1 MKNDKIIKLENFWK
15 KKSELIHWTV
25 KPNNIIDKYFFY
37 SDGVLNASYNCLKK
51 NIRNGLGNKI
61 AIVYVDKDGLFLEL
75 TYKELENL
83 VDHFINFLLKNFNK
97 KALLSNIIAI
107 HSSANLVSSVSML
120 ACAKLGITH
129 CVLFEDLSKEAIK
142 IRLKLLKSKILIT
155 SAEIDSYNLKI
166 KCQKNIKKIIF
177 FEKSNKSRSQF
188 NIDLKEFLLKK
199 KSNPFKY
206 DYANIK
212 SNNPFFVLFTSGTTG
227 VPKGIIHSTGG
238 YLVYTKYTCIKQ
250 FGMNKNTVMLT
261 ASDAGWMNGHTYALY
276 GPLLM
281 GAKTILIERPMSLIN
296 EDLFKKILLNEKVTI
311 LYLPVTLIRLMR
323 SIDEKIKIKSK
334 YIRTLGSMGEPLSK
348 HIGSWF
354 SKKFSLKNLQIVN
367 AYYQTENSAILA
379 SPRFNDDIKKV
390 PFGTVGK
397 QVNNILGIFLEKL
410 NSNKSEIKIKNPWPG
425 CMIGIINGKQQ
436 FEKYWDSKSNFR
448 LFDYASL
455 DKNKNFIIH
464 GRLDDVINIRGHRIG
479 SAEVESVL
487 LKDKNIH
494 EVCAIGVP
502 DELEG
507 DLLIIFISS
516 KHKDL
521 DKVIKK
527 IIAKN
532 FGIFATPKYIYYIPE
547 MPKTR
552 SGKILRRLLRD
563 LYYNPDTKKMGDLST
578 MVNPGSVNKIKKIL
592 KNK

>member
-1 MKNDKIIKLENFWK
+1 MKNNLVKKLENFWK
-15 KKSELIHWTV
+15 LKLNLIHWV
-25 KPNNIIDKYFFY
+25 KKPKKIIDKKSFY
-37 SDGVLNASYNCLKK
+37 SDGVLNATYNCLQK
-51 NIRNGLGNKI
+51 NINEGLGNKI
-61 AIVYVDKDGLFLEL
+61 AIVYVDKNGLFQEL
-75 TYKELENL
+75 TYCELENL
-83 VDHFINFLLKNFNK
+83 VDHFINYLLNNFTK
-97 KALLSNIIAI
+97 KELLSNIIAI
-107 HSSANLVSSVSML
+107 HSSANIISSISML

-129 CVLFEDLSKEAIK
+129 CVLFEDLSKEAIQ
-142 IRLKLLKSKILIT
+142 IRLKLLKSKIIIT
-155 SAEIDSYNLKI
+155 AVDIETYDLKI
-166 KCQKNIKKIIF
+166 KTQKKIKKITF
-177 FEKSNKSRSQF
+177 FKKSNKSKHKF
-188 NIDLKEFLLKK
+188 NINIKKFFLKK
-199 KSNPFKY
+199 NLNPFKY
-206 DYANIK
+206 QYAK
-212 SNNPFFVLFTSGTTG
+212 VLSNKPFFVLFTSGTTG

-238 YLVYTKYTCIKQ
+238 YLVYTKYTCINQ

-281 GAKTILIERPMSLIN
+281 GAKTVLVEKPMSLIN
-296 EDLFKKILLNEKVTI
+296 ETLFKKILLNKKVSI

-323 SIDEKIKIKSK
+323 SLDKKISIKSK
-334 YIRTLGSMGEPLSK
+334 YIKTLGSMGEPLSK
-348 HIGSWF
+348 HIGIWF
-354 SKKFSLKNLQIVN
+354 SKKFSFKSLQIVN
-367 AYYQTENSAILA
+367 AYYQTENSAIMA
-379 SPRFNDDIKKV
+379 SPKFNDDIKKV

-410 NSNKSEIKIKNPWPG
+410 TFNKYEIKIKNPWPG
-425 CMIGIINGKQQ
+425 CMIGIINGKEQ
-436 FEKYWDSKSNFR
+436 FKKYWDDKSNFR
-448 LFDYASL
+448 FFDYASL

-507 DLLIIFISS
+507 DLLIVFISS
-516 KHKDL
+516 KKKKL

-527 IIAKN
+527 IIIEN
-532 FGIFATPKYIYYIPE
+532 FGIYATPKSIYYISE

-563 LYYNPDTKKMGDLST
+563 LYYNPDTKEMGDLST
-578 MVNPGSVNKIKKIL
+578 MVNPGSVRKIQKIL
-592 KNK
+592 KN

>member
-1 MKNDKIIKLENFWK
+1 MKNFI
-15 KKSELIHWTV
+15 
-25 KPNNIIDKYFFY
+25 
-37 SDGVLNASYNCLKK
+37 LKK
-51 NIRNGLGNKI
+51 N
-61 AIVYVDKDGLFLEL
+61 F
-75 TYKELENL
+75 
-83 VDHFINFLLKNFNK
+83 
-97 KALLSNIIAI
+97 
-107 HSSANLVSSVSML
+107 
-120 ACAKLGITH
+120 
-129 CVLFEDLSKEAIK
+129 
-142 IRLKLLKSKILIT
+142 
-155 SAEIDSYNLKI
+155 
-166 KCQKNIKKIIF
+166 
-177 FEKSNKSRSQF
+177 
-188 NIDLKEFLLKK
+188 
-199 KSNPFKY
+199 NPFKY
-206 DYANIK
+206 KYAKVK
-212 SNNPFFVLFTSGTTG
+212 SNKPFFVLFTSGTTG

-238 YLVYTKYTCIKQ
+238 YLVYTKYTCKNQ

-296 EDLFKKILLNEKVTI
+296 ETLFKKILLNEKVSI

-323 SIDEKIKIKSK
+323 SIDEKIRIKSK
-334 YIRTLGSMGEPLSK
+334 YIKTLGSMGEPLSK
-348 HIGSWF
+348 HIGIWF
-354 SKKFSLKNLQIVN
+354 SKKFSFKNLQIVN

-379 SPRFNDDIKKV
+379 SPKFNDSIKKV

-397 QVNNILGIFLEKL
+397 QVNSILGIFLDKL
-410 NSNKSEIKIKNPWPG
+410 DSNKSELKIKNPWPG
-425 CMIGIINGKQQ
+425 CMIGIINGKKQ
-436 FEKYWDSKSNFR
+436 FKKYWDSKSNFR

-455 DKNKNFIIH
+455 DENKNIIIH

-516 KHKDL
+516 KHKKL
-521 DKVIKK
+521 DHVIKR
-527 IIAKN
+527 IMVEN
-532 FGIFATPKYIYYIPE
+532 FGIFATPKLIYYIPE

-563 LYYNPDTKKMGDLST
+563 LYYKPDTKEMGDLST
-578 MVNPGSVNKIKKIL
+578 MVNPESVNKIKTIL
-592 KNK
+592 KNI

>member
-1 MKNDKIIKLENFWK
+1 MKNNLVNKLEIFWK
-15 KKSELIHWTV
+15 EKSKLIHWIK
-25 KPNNIIDKYFFY
+25 KPKKIIRKRIFY
-37 SDGVLNASYNCLKK
+37 EDGTLNASYNCLKK
-51 NIRNGLGNKI
+51 NIKEGLGDKI
-61 AIVYVDKDGLFLEL
+61 AIVYVDKNGSFLKL
-75 TYKELENL
+75 TYNELENL
-83 VDHFINFLLKNFNK
+83 VDHFINYLLVNFSK
-97 KALLSNIIAI
+97 KELSNNIIAI
-107 HSSANLVSSVSML
+107 HSSANIISSISML

-129 CVLFEDLSKEAIK
+129 CVLFEDLSKEAIE

-155 SAEIDSYNLKI
+155 AVDIDIYNLKI
-166 KCQKNIKKIIF
+166 KDQKKIKKITF
-177 FEKSNKSRSQF
+177 FLKQHKLKNQF
-188 NIDLKEFLLKK
+188 NINLKKFLLKK
-199 KSNPFKY
+199 NINPFRY
-206 DYANIK
+206 DYVKIK
-212 SNNPFFVLFTSGTTG
+212 SNKPFFVLFTSGTTG
-227 VPKGIIHSTGG
+227 IPKGIIHSTGG
-238 YLVYTKYTCIKQ
+238 YLVYTKYTCINQ

-281 GAKTILIERPMSLIN
+281 GAKTILIEKPMSLIN
-296 EDLFKKILLNEKVTI
+296 EALFKKILINEKVSI

-334 YIRTLGSMGEPLSK
+334 YIKTLGSMGEPLSK
-348 HIGSWF
+348 HIGIWF
-354 SKKFSLKNLQIVN
+354 SKKFSQKSLQVVN

-379 SPRFNDDIKKV
+379 SPKFNDDIKKV

-410 NSNKSEIKIKNPWPG
+410 TINKSELKIKNPWPG
-425 CMIGIINGKQQ
+425 CMIGIINGKEQ
-436 FEKYWDSKSNFR
+436 FKKYWDNKSNFR

-487 LKDKNIH
+487 LKDKSIH

-516 KHKDL
+516 KNKKL
-521 DKVIKK
+521 DKVIKR
-527 IIAKN
+527 IINEN
-532 FGIFATPKYIYYIPE
+532 FGIYATPKFIYYVPE

-563 LYYNPDTKKMGDLST
+563 LHYNPDTEEMGDLST
-578 MVNPGSVNKIKKIL
+578 MINPESVNKIKKIL
-592 KNK
+592 RN

>member
-1 MKNDKIIKLENFWK
+1 
-15 KKSELIHWTV
+15 
-25 KPNNIIDKYFFY
+25 
-37 SDGVLNASYNCLKK
+37 
-51 NIRNGLGNKI
+51 
-61 AIVYVDKDGLFLEL
+61 
-75 TYKELENL
+75 
-83 VDHFINFLLKNFNK
+83 
-97 KALLSNIIAI
+97 
-107 HSSANLVSSVSML
+107 L

-129 CVLFEDLSKEAIK
+129 CVLFEDLSKEAIQ

-155 SAEIDSYNLKI
+155 AVDLESYNLKI
-166 KCQKNIKKIIF
+166 KNQKKIKKITF
-177 FEKSNKSRSQF
+177 FHKSNKLKDQY
-188 NIDLKEFLLKK
+188 NINLNKFLLKK
-199 KSNPFKY
+199 NFNPFKY
-206 DYANIK
+206 QYAKVK
-212 SNNPFFVLFTSGTTG
+212 SNKPFFILFTSGTTG

-250 FGMNKNTVMLT
+250 FGMNKDTVMLT

-281 GAKTILIERPMSLIN
+281 GAKTILIEKPMSLIN
-296 EDLFKKILLNEKVTI
+296 EALFKKILLTKKVSI

-334 YIRTLGSMGEPLSK
+334 YIKTLGSMGEPLSK

-354 SKKFSLKNLQIVN
+354 SSKFSLKNLQVVN

-379 SPRFNDDIKKV
+379 SPKFNDNIKEV

-410 NSNKSEIKIKNPWPG
+410 TFNKFELKIKNPWPG
-425 CMIGIINGKQQ
+425 CMIGIINGKEQ
-436 FEKYWDSKSNFR
+436 FKKYWDSQSNFR

-479 SAEVESVL
+479 SAEVESLL

-516 KHKDL
+516 KHKKL
-521 DKVIKK
+521 DQVIKK
-527 IIAKN
+527 IIVKN
-532 FGIFATPKYIYYIPE
+532 FGIFATPKFIYYIPE

-563 LYYNPDTKKMGDLST
+563 LYYNPDTNKLGDLST
-578 MVNPGSVNKIKKIL
+578 MVNPGSVKKIQKIL
-592 KNK
+592 KN